1 MNTYH
6 ISYAAHPGTK
16 KAYIRGRRYMP
27 EKQGLNGTELKPDYS
42 TPKLFATG
50 VKHHIT
56 VIKQDRYLYMRV
68 ENPDQV
74 AYFHMFNLG
83 LARDQRRTHWTA
95 PYVYTFGSLREFSR

>member
-1 MNTYH
+1 
-6 ISYAAHPGTK
+6 
-16 KAYIRGRRYMP
+16 MP

-74 AYFHMFNLG
+74 AYFHMINPDLPVISEGRIG
-83 LARDQRRTHWTA
+83 LLAICFA
-95 PYVYTFGSLREFSR
+95 TFATLREFSVGVPQ